1 MRYLIID
8 TWNGEGYSDSGMVDT
23 AQTEAEAIQ
32 KIIKEFAERYVANE
46 TEAFKCKWIQ
56 GKAIGFD
63 NGEDQGCIQYLEAG
77 IDDRYV
83 VIDPMINEAYVTS
96 DSFNMLKIMLTGM
109 GSTAGDIELLKEDI
123 LQVGHGMIE
132 HSDGELII
140 QKI

>member
-1 MRYLIID
+1 MKYLIVD
-8 TWNGEGYSDSGMVDT
+8 TWNGEGYSDSGIIDT
-23 AQTEAEAIQ
+23 ATTEAEAIQ
-32 KIIKEFAERYVANE
+32 KIIKEFAERYLANT

-63 NGEDQGCIQYLEAG
+63 NGEDQGCIKYLEVG

-96 DSFNMLKIMLTGM
+96 DSFNILKMMLTDM
-109 GSTAGDIELLKEDI
+109 GSSEEDIETLEQDI
-123 LQVGHGMIE
+123 LQLGHGMVE
-132 HSDGELII
+132 HRDGELII